1 MGEETRRLAH
11 CFGHCVLSLSTLSPR
26 FARVAACL
34 VASLLAPILLAACV
48 DSSAVTIRKEKMYPQ
63 KHTIGDDEAPKQGGG
78 HHCETNTNT
87 SWDFHFTPVIAVT
100 KVKAIKEAH
109 WYSTTV
115 KVKCVTA
122 QMSLPF
128 NIWAPKDPSDEFVA
142 HQDGHVRICRLFYRD
157 AAHQARKC
165 ALHVIGREYT
175 GEAKDEAT
183 AEKLAIH
190 AVAEEITRCYR
201 ERIVEPATR
210 ASEAY
215 DKLTAKG
222 PNQMS
227 VPDAIEKA
235 IAEAQSTPT
244 P

>member
-1 MGEETRRLAH
+1 MHDNRQNKQRKACRSTR
-11 CFGHCVLSLSTLSPR
+11 T
-26 FARVAACL
+26 FARVGIGT
-34 VASLLAPILLAACV
+34 VSSLLLPVLLTACV
-48 DSSAVTIRKEKMYPQ
+48 DSTAVTVRKEKMYPQ
-63 KHTIGDDEAPKQGGG
+63 KYTIGEGGTPKSGA
-78 HHCETNTNT
+78 HHCSTNANT
-87 SWDFHFTPVIAVT
+87 SWDFKFTPVIAVT

-115 KVKCVTA
+115 KVKYVTV

-128 NIWAPKDPSDEFVA
+128 EIWAPKNPSDEFVA

-165 ALHVIGREYT
+165 ALHVIGREFT

-190 AVAEEITRCYR
+190 AVATEITDCYR
-201 ERIVEPATR
+201 EKIVLPAVR
-210 ASEAY
+210 ASELF

-222 PNQMS
+222 PDQMP
-227 VPDAIEKA
+227 VPDAIDKA
-235 IAEAQSTPT
+235 IAEAQSMPA